1 MVSSDPNDMSHGM
14 YRGKA
19 CQAFWFWLLVPDLI
33 LAFSPGWDSR
43 SIRQPFGSS
52 GSGLSLF

>member
-19 CQAFWFWLLVPDLI
+19 CQAFG
-33 LAFSPGWDSR
+33 SG
-43 SIRQPFGSS
+43 FGS
-52 GSGLSLF
+52 GFDPGF

>member
-1 MVSSDPNDMSHGM
+1 MVCTAARLVKLFGS
-14 YRGKA
+14 
-19 CQAFWFWLLVPDLI
+19 FWFWLLVPDLI